1 MSYKETMIK
10 KYGSLELWKAH
21 MAKIGSKGG
30 SNGVG
35 HEFAH
40 GRVDPAKAGKV
51 GGARSKRTSK
61 KAGR

>member
-1 MSYKETMIK
+1 MSYKETMIR

-40 GRVDPAKAGKV
+40 GKADPSKAGKK
-51 GGARSKRTSK
+51 GGSVSRRRK
-61 KAGR
+61 KVIIE